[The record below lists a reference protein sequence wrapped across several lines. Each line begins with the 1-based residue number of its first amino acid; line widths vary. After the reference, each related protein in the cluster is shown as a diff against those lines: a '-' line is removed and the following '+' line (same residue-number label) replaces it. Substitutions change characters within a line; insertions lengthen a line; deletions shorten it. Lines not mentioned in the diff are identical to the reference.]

1 MYISVSVNICDEFNN
16 NNNNNTDICFSTFQ
30 QPCVK
35 AIGKMFHPEHFICAQ
50 CGKQIANESFHLD
63 SGKPYCAQDY
73 KELFCVKC
81 CLCKQ
86 VIGGGD
92 RWLEAL
98 DKPWHADCFRC
109 AVRFCLYFVLFCL
122 LGFWRVSLR
131 LFVCVFSC
139 LFACLFVGLVL
150 LCLTGF
156 SSFHRITFV
165 HIISVLLPPLSLQCR
180 PLHMFRFLHSSLW
193 PALLISTFYLSL
205 LPSFYLLCIHCMI
218 SSFLMFLT
226 DVSFHVS
233 NRSSLISSYYVSI
246 AAQPC
251 SFTILQCLSPHIF

>member
-1 MYISVSVNICDEFNN
+1 M
-16 NNNNNTDICFSTFQ
+16 
-30 QPCVK
+30 
-35 AIGKMFHPEHFICAQ
+35 
-50 CGKQIANESFHLD
+50 CGKVLSLLCFVCLVF
-63 SGKPYCAQDY
+63 GVF
-73 KELFCVKC
+73 LCVC
-81 CLCKQ
+81 
-86 VIGGGD
+86 
-92 RWLEAL
+92 
-98 DKPWHADCFRC
+98 
-109 AVRFCLYFVLFCL
+109 
-122 LGFWRVSLR
+122 

-139 LFACLFVGLVL
+139 LFACLLFVGLVL

-165 HIISVLLPPLSLQCR
+165 HIISALLPSLSLQCR
-180 PLHMFRFLHSSLW
+180 PLHMFRFLHSSSLW

-226 DVSFHVS
+226 DISFHVS

-251 SFTILQCLSPHIF
+251 SFIFLQCLSPPIISSLYSILDVHSISALSPSPPRQCLLRKI